1 MALGCA
7 LPTSVDG
14 SAQCDDVTVLRVP
27 GAGARFELIGT
38 IDKLRPLWQR
48 LAQEAPPIGAG
59 AWNRLDIDAGI
70 PGVYPE
76 SADAFVP
83 QMLNLDLLGGI
94 SFKKGCYTGQE
105 VVARMHYLGK
115 LKRRMFRLHCR
126 GETPPA
132 PGTAIF
138 NTALRNDESAGT
150 VVRAEAAPDG
160 GSDLLA
166 VLHLDAV
173 GSGELR
179 LGALDGPRCER
190 LPLPYEMEV

>member
-1 MALGCA
+1 
-7 LPTSVDG
+7 
-14 SAQCDDVTVLRVP
+14 
-27 GAGARFELIGT
+27 
-38 IDKLRPLWQR
+38 
-48 LAQEAPPIGAG
+48 
-59 AWNRLDIDAGI
+59 
-70 PGVYPE
+70 
-76 SADAFVP
+76 
-83 QMLNLDLLGGI
+83 
-94 SFKKGCYTGQE
+94 
-105 VVARMHYLGK
+105 MHYLGK

-190 LPLPYEMEV
+190 LPLPYGGGGGAARPGGRRGGARGGGGRPGGR